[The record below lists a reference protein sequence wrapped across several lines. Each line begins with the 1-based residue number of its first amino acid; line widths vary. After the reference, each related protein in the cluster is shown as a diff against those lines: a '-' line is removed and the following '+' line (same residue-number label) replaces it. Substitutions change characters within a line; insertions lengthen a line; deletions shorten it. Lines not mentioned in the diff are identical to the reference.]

1 MITGREARSSCLAS
15 CFFVFKNNNKSRDYR
30 RYYRMYILIR
40 RLLNGR
46 TELRLKR
53 VLTMEFIIDNQCLNQ
68 AIYEVSQAVSSKTIL
83 PILSGV
89 KIIAEKDRLT
99 LIGSNTNIAIESMIP
114 LMVDGHEILKVLEPG
129 CLVLPAKYLSDIV
142 KKLPG
147 EVHLKS
153 DAHRVTLQSDTI
165 KTSLNVLNVEEYPS
179 LPKIEHKKTIHMKS
193 RDLTTLI
200 KQTVFAASKRE
211 SNPILTGVNFSF
223 QDNTLSCVATN
234 SHRLSLK
241 KLSVPSELVGSFT
254 LPSASLM
261 EVNKLMHDEED
272 EILICLTDHVIVFQ
286 AKGLLLYSRLLEGTY
301 PNVSSLLL
309 REFKTVLILNTEKL
323 LKGIDR
329 AALFANEW
337 KNHNVNIEII
347 EDSQLLI
354 SSHSTEIGK
363 IEEIQNI
370 DQLIGERNLSVSL
383 DGAYVKEALKVIEEK
398 TVKVSFGGPMSPVL
412 IEPVDNPA
420 HKQLIS
426 PVRS

>member
-1 MITGREARSSCLAS
+1 
-15 CFFVFKNNNKSRDYR
+15 
-30 RYYRMYILIR
+30 
-40 RLLNGR
+40 
-46 TELRLKR
+46 
-53 VLTMEFIIDNQCLNQ
+53 MEFIINNQCLNQ
-68 AIYEVSQAVSSKTIL
+68 AIYEVSQAVASKAIL
-83 PILSGV
+83 PILLGV

-114 LMVDGHEILKVLEPG
+114 LMVGGQEVLKVMEPG
-129 CLVLPAKYLSDIV
+129 SLVLPAKYLSDLV

-165 KTSLNVLNVEEYPS
+165 KTALNVLNVEEYPN
-179 LPKIEHKKTIHMKS
+179 LPEIEHKKIIHIKS
-193 RDLTTLI
+193 RDLSTLI

-223 QDNTLSCVATN
+223 QDNTLTCVATN
-234 SHRLSLK
+234 SHRLSLRT
-241 KLSVPSELVGSFT
+241 LTIPSEIKGSFT
-254 LPSASLM
+254 IPSASLL
-261 EVNKLMHDEED
+261 EVHKLMHDEVD
-272 EILICLTDHVIVFQ
+272 EILIGLTDHTIVFQ
-286 AKGLLLYSRLLEGTY
+286 AKGLSVYSRLLEGTY

-309 REFKTVLILNTEKL
+309 REFKTVLILNTENL

-329 AALFANEW
+329 ATLFASEW
-337 KNHNVNIEII
+337 KNHNVNLEII

-354 SSHSTEIGK
+354 SSHSSEIGT
-363 IEEIQNI
+363 IEEVQDI
-370 DQLIGERNLSVSL
+370 DQMIGERSLCISL

-398 TVKVSFGGPMSPVL
+398 AVKVSFGGSMSPVL